1 MEKENSLITQDES
14 IFKSTNRETFCTMNL
29 DDEDNK
35 LSLYNSLQG
44 CDVRL
49 NDIKGTVLSVVEVF
63 IEKKEVAER
72 DEKTDEII
80 YDEETGEVKTKI
92 KYRTILFDDEGK
104 TYVSSAYG
112 IYNSLRQII
121 SIFGNPSKD
130 NIIKVKV
137 GTKKLNNGKESL
149 ILTVVRSSRS
159 SI

>member
-14 IFKSTNRETFCTMNL
+14 IFKSTNRETFCTMDL

-35 LSLYNSLQG
+35 ISLYNSLQG

-80 YDEETGEVKTKI
+80 YDEETGEIKTKI

-149 ILTVVRSSRS
+149 ILTVVR
-159 SI
+159 

>member
-35 LSLYNSLQG
+35 ISLYNSLQG

-80 YDEETGEVKTKI
+80 YDEETGEIKTKI

-149 ILTVVRSSRS
+149 ILTVVR
-159 SI
+159 

>member
-29 DDEDNK
+29 ADEDNK
-35 LSLYNSLQG
+35 ISLYNSLQG

-149 ILTVVRSSRS
+149 ILTVVR
-159 SI
+159 

>member
-14 IFKSTNRETFCTMNL
+14 IFKSTNRETFCTMDL
-29 DDEDNK
+29 DNEDNK
-35 LSLYNSLQG
+35 ISLYNSLQG

-149 ILTVVRSSRS
+149 ILTVVR
-159 SI
+159 

>member
-35 LSLYNSLQG
+35 ISLYNSLQG

-149 ILTVVRSSRS
+149 ILTVVR
-159 SI
+159 

>member
-14 IFKSTNRETFCTMNL
+14 IFKSTNRETFSTMDL
-29 DDEDNK
+29 DDENNK
-35 LSLYNSLQG
+35 IRLYNSLQG

-149 ILTVVRSSRS
+149 ILTVVR
-159 SI
+159 

>member
-1 MEKENSLITQDES
+1 MEKDNSLITQDES
-14 IFKSTNRETFCTMNL
+14 IFKSTNRETFCTMDL

-35 LSLYNSLQG
+35 ISLYNSLQG

-149 ILTVVRSSRS
+149 ILTVVR
-159 SI
+159 